1 MEEKVN
7 VFIAFMLPKEAS
19 SDMNHVADDMK
30 ELFLPDGKEE
40 KFFHC
45 NLLFIGR
52 VAKDYIPFILA

>member
-19 SDMNHVADDMK
+19 SDMNHVADDVK
-30 ELFLPDGKEE
+30 ELFLPDGKEK

-52 VAKDYIPFILA
+52 VAKDYIPFILV